1 MISQGITPPQPNGIE
16 KQKLRGR
23 APSRGPPQIYFL
35 QLSSKLHHNLSY
47 KSLKRRLHAVSD
59 LLHLLMVQ
67 RLIQDPRCHIRNA
80 RDPAHF
86 HPPYDSQQWPRIRY
100 SCRQHPLPFHGKR
113 GFRRRLIIR
122 PRALNI
128 NSLFQRYIQLLRRL
142 PDHLA
147 ELRVIHM
154 THIRETGPKFIQ
166 ILPPE
171 ADSARKSK
179 YDP

>member
-1 MISQGITPPQPNGIE
+1 MMPGDYATPT
-16 KQKLRGR
+16 KRHRKAKLRGR

-86 HPPYDSQQWPRIRY
+86 HPHMIRG
-100 SCRQHPLPFHGKR
+100 HG
-113 GFRRRLIIR
+113 
-122 PRALNI
+122 
-128 NSLFQRYIQLLRRL
+128 
-142 PDHLA
+142 LA
-147 ELRVIHM
+147 YG
-154 THIRETGPKFIQ
+154 TH
-166 ILPPE
+166 
-171 ADSARKSK
+171 ADSIHSHSTESADFRMRSDLSSAIRRWMWKDLSK
-179 YDP
+179 KKAEIFCTPDTGKYMETWKIH